1 MVGLQNCKIL
11 IVDSNAH
18 MRQILET
25 VLRGF
30 GAKRIFAAMSAEEA
44 DIAMERS
51 EYDLILLDYVL
62 EGGDGLALTR
72 RVRAKEHHPNRFSPI
87 IIISGSTEKRRIEAA
102 RDAGINEV
110 CVKPVIPKDLF
121 RKLVAVAD
129 YPRGFVLAPNY
140 KGPDRRRRSAD
151 NYPDEERRADRKATA
166 GQNTMAVGG

>member
-30 GAKRIFAAMSAEEA
+30 GARRIFTATSAEEA
-44 DIAMERS
+44 EIAMERS
-51 EYDLILLDYVL
+51 TYDIILLDYVL
-62 EGGDGLALTR
+62 EGGDGLAVTR
-72 RVRAKEHHPNRFSPI
+72 RVRAKENHANRFSPI
-87 IIISGSTEKRRIEAA
+87 IVISGSTERSRIEAA

-110 CVKPVIPKDLF
+110 CVKPVIPKELF
-121 RKLVAVAD
+121 RKLVAVVD
-129 YPRGFVLAPNY
+129 YPRCFVLAPNY

-151 NYPDEERRADRKATA
+151 NYPGEERRADRKAA
-166 GQNTMAVGG
+166 RRQAMQSMDV

>member
-1 MVGLQNCKIL
+1 
-11 IVDSNAH
+11 

-30 GAKRIFAAMSAEEA
+30 GAKRIFSATSAEEA

-51 EYDLILLDYVL
+51 TYDIILLDYVL
-62 EGGDGLALTR
+62 EGGDGLAVTR

-87 IIISGSTEKRRIEAA
+87 IVISGSTEKSRIEAA

-129 YPRGFVLAPNY
+129 YPRCFVLAPNY

-151 NYPDEERRADRKATA
+151 NYPGEERRADRKAA
-166 GQNTMAVGG
+166 ARKSMQALDV